1 MQFTLARVGTGI
13 AAGNDMFS
21 YMQGFTQQN
30 GALCK
35 FYWPGVRTWLKQQ
48 VCTETLMLLFVRMH

>member
-21 YMQGFTQQN
+21 YMKSLPQQN
-30 GALCK
+30 GTLCK
-35 FYWPGVRTWLKQQ
+35 FYLPGVRTWLKQQ
-48 VCTETLMLLFVRMH
+48 VCTETLTLLFVRMH